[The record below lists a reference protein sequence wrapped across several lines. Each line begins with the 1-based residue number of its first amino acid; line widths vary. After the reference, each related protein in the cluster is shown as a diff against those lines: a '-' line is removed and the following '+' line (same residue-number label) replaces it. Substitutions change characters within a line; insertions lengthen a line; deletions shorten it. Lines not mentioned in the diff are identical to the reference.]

1 MRRMEPRPMRLH
13 RSVEP
18 LFGLVIAAL
27 SLASLA
33 KAEETLIAN
42 PQPNNFSYGADVG
55 VGVTDNVTLVPTD
68 RVNQTIATADL
79 DFSVQQA
86 TRLLSADLKGNFSYL
101 DYLQDAYSAN
111 LIGRFDGVAHAALI
125 PERLTWTLQDDFGQG
140 QVNAFTAPT
149 PDNRENINYL
159 STGPNLWLRFAGT
172 GFFELSARYARSQY
186 SISPFDSN
194 RVLGSFELGDLL
206 SARSSIS
213 LNGVTEHVLFENTSI
228 NTDFDRTS
236 AYAHYEISGA
246 RTQLTAN
253 LGGTEITQNGSSTSG
268 PLAKLQVDRKVSPAT
283 RIIFS
288 VGRELTDASTGFSTA
303 QTGAIGAISVTPAT
317 VTANSYT
324 SDYASVGWNYERN
337 RTTFGLSGRWEKDSY
352 AQHPE
357 LDVTREGGEFSL
369 AEKLTHAL
377 SVQLLGSLYTTDY
390 PHTYFVATNGS
401 SSIQDERVG
410 AALTLR
416 EGRALVFRLR
426 FDHISRAVSGNAGVP
441 GFHANTVFLT
451 VGYRPRPADITPD

>member
-1 MRRMEPRPMRLH
+1 MRLY
-13 RSVEP
+13 RSGEP
-18 LFGLVIAAL
+18 ILGLVIAML
-27 SLASLA
+27 SLASFA
-33 KAEETLIAN
+33 GAEESLIAT
-42 PQPNNFSYGADVG
+42 PQPNNVSYGVDVG
-55 VGVTDNVTLVPTD
+55 IGETDNVALVPTD
-68 RVNQTIATADL
+68 TVNQTIAITDL

-86 TRLLSADLKGNFSYL
+86 TRLLDADLKGNFSYL
-101 DYLQDAYSAN
+101 DYLEDAYSAN
-111 LIGRFDGVAHAALI
+111 FVGRFDGMAHAALI

-140 QVNAFTAPT
+140 QVNAFAAPT

-172 GFFELSARYARSQY
+172 GFFELSARYARAQY

-194 RVLGSFELGDLL
+194 RIQGSFGLGDQL
-206 SARSSIS
+206 SARSSLS
-213 LNGVTEHVLFENTSI
+213 LNGVTEHVFFDDTSV

-246 RTQLTAN
+246 RTELTAN
-253 LGGTEITQNGSSTSG
+253 LGGTEISQNGSSTSG
-268 PLAKLQVDRKVSPAT
+268 PLAKLQVNRKVSPAT

-303 QTGAIGAISVTPAT
+303 QTGATGAISTTPAA
-317 VTANSYT
+317 VTANNYT
-324 SDYASVGWNYERN
+324 SDYVSLGWNCERY
-337 RTTFGLSGRWEKDSY
+337 RTTFALTGRWEKDSY
-352 AQHPE
+352 ASQSE
-357 LDVTREGGEFSL
+357 LDVSRGGGEFNL

-377 SVQLLGSLYTTDY
+377 SVQLLGSWYTSN
-390 PHTYFVATNGS
+390 FVHANFLMGEGS
-401 SSIQDERVG
+401 SSYQDERIG

-426 FDHISRAVSGNAGVP
+426 FDHVSRAVSDNSGAI

-451 VGYRPRPADITPD
+451 IGYRPQPADIIPD